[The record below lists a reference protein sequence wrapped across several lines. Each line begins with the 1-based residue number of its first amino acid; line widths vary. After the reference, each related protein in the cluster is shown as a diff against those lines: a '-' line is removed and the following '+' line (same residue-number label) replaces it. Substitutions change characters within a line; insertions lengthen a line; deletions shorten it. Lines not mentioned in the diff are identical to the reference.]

1 LRSVSN
7 LIMKNTIHL
16 LALAGL
22 SLFVASCQKSENLV
36 NPEEQQGQPPLSAAA
51 VYSSWPE
58 TFNTGSKTS
67 YTSGNV
73 TFPTGSWNLN
83 NALLGTSSSDRKNGA
98 QSVRIQNTGTL
109 SMNFNLSNGAA
120 IVTVLHGKYGTDA
133 NSTWGLYYSTNSG
146 STWIQTGSTI
156 TTSATSLSQASF
168 SVNITGTIRFQVRKL
183 SGGRLN
189 IDDITVND
197 NVASGSSPT
206 RDNNLALGNPSGAIT
221 NVGSPNNYLMTK
233 TQYAL
238 AYNSSRGTPSWVS
251 WHLSSAWKGAAARC
265 DCFAADNTLPSGF
278 FSPGSTSYSGSGFDR
293 GHMCPSEDRDG
304 SSTDNAA
311 TFLMTN
317 MIPQAPR
324 NNQITWVALENY
336 CRTLMNA
343 GNELYIISG
352 GYGSGGSGSNG
363 GTTTTLSNGNI
374 AVPSR
379 VWKVVVVLPVGADDV
394 NRVSSS
400 TRIIAI
406 DTPNTQTV
414 TNQTW
419 GFYRTSVD
427 AIEAATGLDLLSNI
441 NDSLEP
447 SLESAVDNGPTQ

>member
-1 LRSVSN
+1 
-7 LIMKNTIHL
+7 MKNLFQCI
-16 LALAGL
+16 ALGSMIIFASSCKKAEDKINPTQEPQIIDFGALYAG
-22 SLFVASCQKSENLV
+22 
-36 NPEEQQGQPPLSAAA
+36 
-51 VYSSWPE
+51 WPE
-58 TFNTGSKTS
+58 GFNSGSKTS

-73 TFPTGSWNLN
+73 TFLTGSWNLN
-83 NALLGTSSSDRKNGA
+83 DAMLGTSTSDRKNGS

-109 SMNFNLSNGAA
+109 GMNFDLQNGAA
-120 IVTVLHGKYGTDA
+120 TVTVLHAKYGSEA
-133 NSTWGLYYSTNSG
+133 NSTWGLFYSVNSG
-146 STWIQTGSTI
+146 STWTQTGSTI
-156 TTSATSLSQASF
+156 TSSSTSLTTASF
-168 SVNITGTIRFQVRKL
+168 NVNLTGTIRFQVRKL

-189 IDDITVND
+189 IDDVTVND
-197 NVASGSSPT
+197 NIVSGSSPT
-206 RDNNLALGNPSGAIT
+206 RDDNLAFGNPSGAIT
-221 NVGSPNNYLMTK
+221 NVGSPNNYLMVK
-233 TQYAL
+233 TQFAL
-238 AYNSSRGTPSWVS
+238 AYNNGRGTPYWVS

-265 DCFAADNTLPSGF
+265 DCFSGDNTLPSTF
-278 FSPGSTSYSGSGFDR
+278 LKVTTTNYTNSGFDR

-317 MIPQAPR
+317 IIPQAPR

-336 CRTLMNA
+336 CRTLMSA

-352 GYGSGGSGSNG
+352 GYGSGGSGSLG
-363 GTTTTLSNGNI
+363 GTTNTI
-374 AVPSR
+374 ASGSITVPSR

-394 NRVSSS
+394 NRVSSA

-414 TNQTW
+414 TDQTW

-441 NDSLEP
+441 NDNLEP
-447 SLESAVDNGPTQ
+447 TLESSVDNGPTQ